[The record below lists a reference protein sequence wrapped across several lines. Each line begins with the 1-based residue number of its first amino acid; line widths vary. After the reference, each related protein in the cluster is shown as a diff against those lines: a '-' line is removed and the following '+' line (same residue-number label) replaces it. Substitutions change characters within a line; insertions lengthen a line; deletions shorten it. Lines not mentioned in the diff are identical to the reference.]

1 MYILDNNT
9 VIKNRLDNYLIPSL
23 KKLFN
28 AWRSQ
33 NLHKSTPWEPLP
45 HVVWNL
51 MLIVYQCRRCK
62 QNIMSQ
68 HDYFGKGLD
77 MSFFPFK
84 NFIWMNFG
92 FFFGDLL

>member
-45 HVVWNL
+45 HVV
-51 MLIVYQCRRCK
+51 
-62 QNIMSQ
+62 
-68 HDYFGKGLD
+68 
-77 MSFFPFK
+77 
-84 NFIWMNFG
+84 
-92 FFFGDLL
+92 